1 MTPLLAQFLPE
12 ARDLLEQ
19 VGGGLLAIEKAPGD
33 AEAVNTVFRA
43 IHTLK
48 GASGLFEVAP
58 MTTTVHAAEDLLNAA
73 RDGRLTITPEQ
84 VDRLLEAMDQVA
96 TWLDD
101 LEAHEALPADAPE
114 VAAGFIAV
122 LRAPLGEAAA
132 VAAAAVAAAA
142 QEAEPAPEWLDDFP
156 EAERME
162 AWRKIHAGAAVCAVS
177 YEPDQACFFRGED
190 PLHLAGMVP
199 NLLATRLEP
208 LVAWP
213 PLDQL
218 DPFNSVLRFRL
229 LTATAESGVRFLFR
243 YVPDQVRVAPLAAEA
258 LVIPVGEAADHPALG
273 SLAAQSRGN
282 VAALAADV
290 LPKLPAESHAASAL
304 RWLLLLAENGAPANW
319 LAALAEAAIS
329 GRRPDFS
336 APATRPA
343 APPSPGRE
351 QARRHILRE
360 QRRLLALPCEPEDWP
375 ARLQSVAVTVANVL
389 RATGAAT
396 APVEAAAAQ
405 ALATHA
411 ARPMLDLLSDL
422 LGEGE
427 EASSTIAA
435 AEPARPVEAAPDDH
449 RDDAK
454 AAAKVLRVDQAKVD
468 WLMNLVGELVV
479 AKNGLPY
486 LARKAEEVTGNRE
499 IARDIKDQYAVVHRI
514 AQDMQAAIM
523 SVRMLPVGQVFQR
536 FPRLVRDLSRKLD
549 KHIELVLVGEDTE
562 ADKNV
567 IESLADPLIHMV
579 RNALDHGIEPPAER
593 LAAGKP
599 ASGTI
604 RLEARQDND
613 RVVIEVADDGRGIDP
628 ARVRAKALEKGLID
642 DARAAAMADEDVLM
656 LVFAAGFSTAAQVSD
671 LSGRGVGMDVVRTA
685 VEKAGGHVGIASRVG
700 AGTTV
705 TLTLP
710 LSMAIT
716 RVMTLECDGRLFG
729 VPMDAVVETVRIAAD
744 DIHRIR
750 DQEAFVLRNAI
761 MPLVRLRR
769 LLTLP
774 EGGDEAEPAVLVV
787 RSGGERMGLVVDD
800 FREGMEVIVKPLEG
814 VLANLPGYQGTA
826 LLGDGSVLLVLDLRE
841 LLP

>member
-132 VAAAAVAAAA
+132 VAAAA
-142 QEAEPAPEWLDDFP
+142 
-156 EAERME
+156 
-162 AWRKIHAGAAVCAVS
+162 
-177 YEPDQACFFRGED
+177 
-190 PLHLAGMVP
+190 
-199 NLLATRLEP
+199 
-208 LVAWP
+208 
-213 PLDQL
+213 
-218 DPFNSVLRFRL
+218 
-229 LTATAESGVRFLFR
+229 
-243 YVPDQVRVAPLAAEA
+243 
-258 LVIPVGEAADHPALG
+258 
-273 SLAAQSRGN
+273 
-282 VAALAADV
+282 
-290 LPKLPAESHAASAL
+290 
-304 RWLLLLAENGAPANW
+304 
-319 LAALAEAAIS
+319 
-329 GRRPDFS
+329 
-336 APATRPA
+336 
-343 APPSPGRE
+343 
-351 QARRHILRE
+351 
-360 QRRLLALPCEPEDWP
+360 
-375 ARLQSVAVTVANVL
+375 
-389 RATGAAT
+389 
-396 APVEAAAAQ
+396 Q

-422 LGEGE
+422 PGEGE

-549 KHIELVLVGEDTE
+549 KHIELVLVGEETE